1 MHGLLNC
8 QQRMPGRACLVLTCR
23 AAGAHGWNTDNSFAS
38 SVDVPASLWGRL
50 SVDAGY
56 IGILLGPERTRE
68 CFFLAGICRQGIVS
82 ISRSGGDT
90 VLV

>member
-1 MHGLLNC
+1 MHGLLKC

-23 AAGAHGWNTDNSFAS
+23 AAGAHGWNTDNEVSRIGGFC
-38 SVDVPASLWGRL
+38 DEPAGG
-50 SVDAGY
+50 VY

>member
-23 AAGAHGWNTDNSFAS
+23 AAGAHGWNTDNQFLFVTA
-38 SVDVPASLWGRL
+38 GL
-50 SVDAGY
+50 SVGGSKSY
-56 IGILLGPERTRE
+56 IGMLLGPERTRE